1 MVRFDDILDKVSPK
15 FGEKDVAFL
24 RKAYIFA
31 ARAHKGQVRRSGEP
45 YLSHPL
51 EVANLLADMGLDR
64 TALAAGLLHDVLE
77 DTEVTAAELKEA
89 FGKDVAALV
98 EGVTKIG
105 RVQGAPPEASQAET
119 LRKIILAMTDDLR
132 VIFIKLAD
140 RIHNLQTLQHLD
152 PDKQKQVARETIE
165 IYAPIAN
172 RLGMGRIRAELEDL
186 SFRYVAPED
195 YARVVG
201 LVEPIRKKA
210 EKDLRRL
217 QRSLESLLK
226 DNAVPARVSSR
237 IKRPYS
243 IHQKMRRQGIEF
255 GQVYDLL
262 ALRIITDS
270 IKDCY
275 AALGIIHQRWSHLPP
290 RFRDYVAM
298 PKPNLYQALHTTI
311 LTEDRQTFEIQIRTE
326 SMHELAENGIAAH
339 WKYKDKDRE
348 HIVKEDKRLLWLRRM
363 VEFYKEQKSPR
374 EFLRSLKTDLVP
386 EEVYV
391 FTPKGKVISLPQGA
405 TGLDFAFKIHS
416 EIGLH
421 AAGCRINGRTAAL
434 NMHLKTGDIV
444 EISTASDKTPSRS
457 WLNMV
462 TTSDARHQ
470 IKHWRNIKER
480 NRSAVLGKKLWE
492 REIARQG
499 LPAGL
504 GDQGRLLPRIE
515 AVSGLRVQSLEDL
528 YALVGTG
535 KLLVKPLL
543 ESLAGEEGGAPQKEI
558 FLRKI
563 VTRVAS
569 RPVRGLVVKDGNGP
583 LLRLARCCLPIKG
596 EPIVGYM
603 TAGKGVTVHAQR
615 CPYVAKELLD
625 GRRTIEVAWDPALAR
640 TFRARLQIKAADSP
654 GVLAKVAAVITELG
668 GNIVR
673 AEVEAFADG
682 KGQIKI
688 ELDVRDIDQLEGMS
702 KRIAGFKEVDA
713 VERS

>member
-1 MVRFDDILDKVSPK
+1 MIRFDDILDKVTPR

-24 RKAYIFA
+24 QKAYIFA
-31 ARAHKGQVRRSGEP
+31 ARAHKGQIRRSGEP
-45 YLSHPL
+45 YLGHPL
-51 EVANLLADMGLDR
+51 EVANILADMGLDR

-77 DTEVTAAELKEA
+77 DTDVTAAEIKEA

-105 RVQGAPPEASQAET
+105 RVQGAPPETSQAET

-152 PDKQKQVARETIE
+152 EDKQRQIARETIE

-195 YARVVG
+195 YFRVIG
-201 LVEPIRKKA
+201 LVDPIRKKA
-210 EKDLRRL
+210 DKDLRRL
-217 QRSLESLLK
+217 QRSLEALLK
-226 DNAVPARVSSR
+226 DNAIPARVSSR

-243 IHQKMRRQGIEF
+243 IHQKMRRQGVEF
-255 GQVYDLL
+255 SQVYDLL

-270 IKDCY
+270 VKNCY
-275 AALGIIHQRWSHLPP
+275 AALGIIHQRWSHLPQ

-311 LTEDRQTFEIQIRTE
+311 LTEDRQTFEVQIRTE
-326 SMHELAENGIAAH
+326 SMNELAENGIAAH
-339 WKYKDKDRE
+339 WKYKEKDRE
-348 HIVKEDKRLLWLRRM
+348 HIVKEDKRLVWLRRM

-391 FTPKGKVISLPQGA
+391 FTPKGKVISLPRGA
-405 TGLDFAFKIHS
+405 TALDFAFKIHS

-421 AAGCRINGRTAAL
+421 ASGCRINGQSAAL
-434 NMHLKTGDIV
+434 KMHLKTGDIV
-444 EISTASDKTPSRS
+444 EIATAPDRMPTRS
-457 WLNMV
+457 WLTLV

-470 IKHWRNIKER
+470 IKHWINSRER
-480 NRSAVLGKKLWE
+480 SRSAALGKRLWE
-492 REIARQG
+492 REVARHG

-504 GDQGRLLPRIE
+504 GEEARLLPRIE
-515 AVSGLRVQSLEDL
+515 DIGGFRVRSLEDL

-543 ESLAGEEGGAPQKEI
+543 EGLSGEGGIAPRKES
-558 FLRKI
+558 FLRKV

-569 RPVRGLVVKDGNGP
+569 RPDRGLVVKDGNDP
-583 LLRLARCCLPIKG
+583 LLRLARCCVPIKG

-615 CPYVAKELLD
+615 CPYVVKERLD
-625 GRRTIEVAWDPALAR
+625 GRRTIEVAWDPALVR
-640 TFRARLQIKAADSP
+640 TFRAGLQIKAADSP
-654 GVLAKVAAVITELG
+654 GVLAKVAAVISELG

-673 AEVEAFADG
+673 AEVETFADG
-682 KGQIKI
+682 KGQINI
-688 ELDVRDIDQLEGMS
+688 ELEVRDIGQLEAMS
-702 KRIAGFKEVDA
+702 HRIAGFNEVGA